1 MPHPDDNI
9 WIWVDA
15 VAQYEEKMWIV
26 DDRRCSDGSLL
37 IYHIYRNGVH
47 QMKLRGVSREMNF
60 TLLCIPQRCCME
72 IVLGEDIE
80 DTKTKIW
87 FDLKFEQLGTNVKYV
102 DIDGQGLGWSHDGKT
117 FLLWKIGDNGMH
129 QLHLCSTE
137 DMKSRDEDSSFSI
150 VEMTLGVGILYVKAS
165 YFTMNDY
172 LQDGSGRPTVDQ
184 MPCVAVLAV
193 LPKGAFLSLWD
204 TSTNKVTK
212 EIDLSMLQVSLNK

>member
-1 MPHPDDNI
+1 
-9 WIWVDA
+9 
-15 VAQYEEKMWIV
+15 
-26 DDRRCSDGSLL
+26 
-37 IYHIYRNGVH
+37 
-47 QMKLRGVSREMNF
+47 MKLRGVSREMNF